1 MNACAFFGSRSWN
14 VAEEKEALKESIL
27 LLIEKY
33 AVTQFYSGGRG
44 IFDET
49 ASMLVGEL
57 REKYPHIKNTLVLSY
72 LPTKSGKNKLPKAY
86 TDSVYL
92 LQRRVP
98 FRYAVIET
106 NKAMVDKVEFIVTST
121 KGSFGG
127 ARKAC
132 DYAEKKGKKIF
143 DLSKKIPL

>member
-14 VAEEKEALKESIL
+14 SAEEKEALRSSIL
-27 LLIEKY
+27 LLVEKY

-49 ASMLVGEL
+49 AAMLVGEL

-72 LPTKSGKNKLPKAY
+72 LPKEGSVLPNKY

-92 LQRRVP
+92 LQRRIP
-98 FRYAVIET
+98 PRFAVIET
-106 NKAMVDKVEFIVTST
+106 NKAMIDKVEFIITST

-132 DYAEKKGKKIF
+132 DYAEEKGKKIF
-143 DLSKKIPL
+143 DLSKKTPL

>member
-14 VAEEKEALKESIL
+14 SAEEKEALRSSIL
-27 LLIEKY
+27 LLVEKY

-49 ASMLVGEL
+49 AAMLVGEL
-57 REKYPHIKNTLVLSY
+57 RERYPHVKNTLVLSY
-72 LPTKSGKNKLPKAY
+72 PTDRRWESLPKAY

-92 LQRRVP
+92 LQRRIP
-98 FRYAVIET
+98 PRFAVIET
-106 NKAMVDKVEFIVTST
+106 NKAMIDKVEFIITST

-132 DYAEKKGKKIF
+132 DYAEGKGKKIF
-143 DLSKKIPL
+143 DLSKKTPL